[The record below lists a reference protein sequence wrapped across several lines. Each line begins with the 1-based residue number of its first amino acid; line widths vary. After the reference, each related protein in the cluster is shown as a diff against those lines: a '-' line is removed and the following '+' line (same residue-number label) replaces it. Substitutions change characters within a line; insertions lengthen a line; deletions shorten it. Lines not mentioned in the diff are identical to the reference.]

1 VTEAQTTG
9 AEAVTRQ
16 PMTTASDINSP
27 LERTAINRVDPLDIK
42 QLEQMRSA
50 LETAFF

>member
-27 LERTAINRVDPLDIK
+27 LKQIAINRVNPLDIK
-42 QLEQMRSA
+42 QLGQMRSA
-50 LETAFF
+50 LGTGDF